1 MGLSM
6 TYEWKVLR
14 FPDII
19 VEDSHED
26 DSIKGGQAVE

>member
-1 MGLSM
+1 M

-19 VEDSHED
+19 VVDSHED
-26 DSIKGGQAVE
+26 DSVKEGQAVE

>member
-1 MGLSM
+1 MKLSM

-19 VEDSHED
+19 VVDSHED
-26 DSIKGGQAVE
+26 DSVEKVQAVV

>member
-19 VEDSHED
+19 VVDSHED
-26 DSIKGGQAVE
+26 DSVKEGQAVE